1 MAENNASHSKKFFSI
16 RIDKRILKPLRI
28 YGIIILL
35 LIIGL
40 IISLNYI
47 EGQGTII
54 KNLRAEYYKLLSES
68 EVFSN
73 LKKNSEMLLSYT
85 NQVKNLVPE
94 KNRLIDFTEA
104 LNQLATKNNLDL
116 GLMFKDTT
124 APEEQKILFKN
135 IDQATF
141 VMTLKGKFNDFIKFL
156 KDLKTFSYYVD
167 FNKFNIVNLSSENDI
182 KDGPF
187 TINLEGRVFIKK

>member
-1 MAENNASHSKKFFSI
+1 
-16 RIDKRILKPLRI
+16 
-28 YGIIILL
+28 
-35 LIIGL
+35 
-40 IISLNYI
+40 
-47 EGQGTII
+47 
-54 KNLRAEYYKLLSES
+54 
-68 EVFSN
+68 
-73 LKKNSEMLLSYT
+73 
-85 NQVKNLVPE
+85 
-94 KNRLIDFTEA
+94 
-104 LNQLATKNNLDL
+104 LATKNNLDL

>member
-1 MAENNASHSKKFFSI
+1 MAENNAPHSKKFFSI